1 MQPRSKI
8 SSLWTDQLAPAPFH
22 SGVSLHSHTSM
33 SEETLTFIH
42 KMLTFLPG
50 LRPIFEHYDRKSK
63 DRGFQLDFA
72 RGNWR
77 PPLVPIAG
85 YECEA
90 GQIQRLGLEAHVSIT
105 DHDTIAAPQLL
116 RNVPAARG
124 IPVSLEWSVPFGP
137 TEMHL
142 GVHNLPSAAAYAWQ
156 ARLAAYTTAPEASEL
171 RAILHDLDDLPGV
184 LLVFN
189 HPIWDLHKIGAEQH
203 RRELF
208 RFLDQFSGCLHALE
222 LNGLRDA
229 RENRAVARLARETGH
244 LLISGGDRH
253 GTEPSAC
260 INLSQA
266 RNFRE
271 FVEEIRIER
280 RSHVLFMGQY
290 QRPWEQRILHSTL
303 DAVTDFPEFTEGWRR
318 WDDRAFHPDREGNMR
333 PLSQLWENGAAPWP
347 LLAAIQFVRMGRSK
361 TLSRTFSM
369 AFRGVD
375 AAAEMELL

>member
-1 MQPRSKI
+1 MQPRSKV
-8 SSLWTDQLAPAPFH
+8 SSVWHDNSAMASYR

-33 SEETLTFIH
+33 SEETLTFVH
-42 KMLTFLPG
+42 KMLAFLPG

-63 DRGFQLDFA
+63 DRGLQLDFA
-72 RGNWR
+72 RGHWR
-77 PPLVPIAG
+77 PPLVPIMG
-85 YECEA
+85 YELEA
-90 GQIQRLGLEAHVSIT
+90 GQIQKLGLEALVSIT

-124 IPVSLEWSVPFGP
+124 IPVSLEWSVPFGL
-137 TEMHL
+137 TEVHL
-142 GVHNLPSAAAYAWQ
+142 GVHNLPSADAYAWA
-156 ARLAAYTTAPEASEL
+156 ARLAAYTAAPEATEL
-171 RAILHDLDDLPGV
+171 RAILHELDELPGV
-184 LLVFN
+184 LLIFN
-189 HPIWDLHKIGAEQH
+189 HPVWDLHKIGTELH
-203 RRELF
+203 RREVM
-208 RFLDQFSGCLHALE
+208 RFLELFGERLHALE

-253 GTEPSAC
+253 GMEASAC

-271 FVEEIRIER
+271 FVNEIRVER
-280 RSHVLFMGQY
+280 RSHVLFTEPY
-290 QRPWEQRILHSTL
+290 ARPWEQRILHSTL
-303 DAVTDFPEFTEGWRR
+303 DAVTDYPEFTEGWRR
-318 WDDRAFHPDREGNMR
+318 WDDRAFHPDRDGVMR

-361 TLSRTFSM
+361 TFSRTFSM

-375 AAAEMELL
+375 AAAEVELL